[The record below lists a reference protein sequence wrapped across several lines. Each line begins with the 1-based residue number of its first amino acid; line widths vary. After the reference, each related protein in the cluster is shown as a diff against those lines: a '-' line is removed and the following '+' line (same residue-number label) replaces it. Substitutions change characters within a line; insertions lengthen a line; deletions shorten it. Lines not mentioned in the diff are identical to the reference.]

1 MKKLHIVRIAYILT
15 GLLLAFVI
23 NALSPC
29 DILERFKN
37 PDHARQASSFYE
49 ETTLLYTVENEDRYV
64 DFLIDEEGYLL
75 VVTIK
80 RSRTLTGLRYE
91 ANQGRGYDI
100 ESNAE
105 TFTSRLTETGE
116 TPWQNSVFFNKQRY
130 APVYWTLLDASCEI
144 AETDVVSQTIT
155 LGDKTYNFCVESYL
169 TGDGTDVYE
178 AVESWKVGDVVDLEG
193 FLYWYN
199 AAQPHIT
206 SVKAA
211 Q

>member
-64 DFLIDEEGYLL
+64 DFLIDEEGYLQ

-80 RSRTLTGLRYE
+80 RSRTLTGIRYKVKE
-91 ANQGRGYDI
+91 SPGFGI
-100 ESNAE
+100 ETNAE
-105 TFTSRLTETGE
+105 TYTAHLLETGE
-116 TPWQNSVFFNKQRY
+116 TPWQNSVSFNKTRY

-155 LGDKTYNFCVESYL
+155 LGDKTYTLYIKN
-169 TGDGTDVYE
+169 E
-178 AVESWKVGDVVDLEG
+178 ADT
-193 FLYWYN
+193 
-199 AAQPHIT
+199 APIP
-206 SVKAA
+206 
-211 Q
+211 